1 MFACSINS
9 PKSGLLMSH
18 KEKIIDMLF
27 QTAGFMTDM
36 IKNLRRKATAILV
49 PIKQLLLKTQKAVKF
64 NASLM
69 QFNEC

>member
-1 MFACSINS
+1 
-9 PKSGLLMSH
+9 MSH

-36 IKNLRRKATAILV
+36 IKNFCRKATAILV

-64 NASLM
+64 NANLM